1 MNLYFF
7 YLFTDIRDMIKKT
20 VTESVVEFDHDVES
34 ESEEVDTDCD
44 SDTDYNEDNVDAM
57 FGREVYEFYT

>member
-1 MNLYFF
+1 
-7 YLFTDIRDMIKKT
+7 MIKKT

>member
-1 MNLYFF
+1 M
-7 YLFTDIRDMIKKT
+7 
-20 VTESVVEFDHDVES
+20 EFDHDVES

-57 FGREVYEFYT
+57 FGREVYVTLIKDSKIYVVSFL